1 METNT
6 TDSEGSQRR
15 AHVGASVRDEVQHGI
30 YVVATTL
37 PATTRALRVAEALA
51 SEQRSDVTV
60 LVSPPERVTVSSAR
74 AHVYDLPVEY
84 ESQQITPEVVK
95 DLVVCE
101 HAPADVQTTDTRRA
115 GHLVSVLPPSS
126 TVVLA
131 GALHHFIETHEQRL
145 ARKLATSG
153 YNVVFLPCSD
163 E

>member
-6 TDSEGSQRR
+6 SDSEGSQRR
-15 AHVGASVRDEVQHGI
+15 AHVTPSVPGGLQHSV
-30 YVVATTL
+30 YVIATTL
-37 PATTRALRVAEALA
+37 PATTRALKVAEALA
-51 SEQRSDVTV
+51 RGQRAGVTV

-84 ESQQITPEVVK
+84 DSQQIAPETVK
-95 DLVVCE
+95 DLVARE
-101 HAPADVQTTDTRRA
+101 HAAADVQTTDTRIA
-115 GHLVSVLPPSS
+115 GHLVNVLPRSA

-145 ARKLATSG
+145 ARKLTTSG